1 MLCPVG
7 ELQPKY
13 CVTAVGSVTSGY
25 GTTDPANKYIFVI
38 FRFELK
44 ANKEYNVVS
53 EINVFE
59 PGVKPDNI
67 WLEFAR
73 VIAELALKL

>member
-13 CVTAVGSVTSGY
+13 CVTAVAFVTSGY
-25 GTTDPANKYIFVI
+25 GTTEPDNKYIFVI

-53 EINVFE
+53 AINEFE